1 MEAFGL
7 SEPFLKRQLVHP
19 SLPRV
24 QGMDREPSRKRFGRH
39 ILMWFFSLD
48 GMLSI
53 VRHWDFFDQF
63 LVRSS
68 NRKILERRFPGY
80 PVIQIEDANYT
91 FRVIVPEEKVLDHLE
106 NEIAILLYEGYTN
119 FKDACKQ
126 GADSDYLEALDCV
139 WSTML
144 DYQEKTNY
152 DPPLPQ
158 PRRS

>member
-1 MEAFGL
+1 
-7 SEPFLKRQLVHP
+7 
-19 SLPRV
+19 
-24 QGMDREPSRKRFGRH
+24 
-39 ILMWFFSLD
+39 MWFFSLD

-139 WSTML
+139 WSTMR